1 MTIIISEMEE
11 NTLID
16 WDIILAF
23 NHSFANRQLN
33 IEELSLE
40 HWLTGVVNDLQ
51 GASTKNR

>member
-23 NHSFANRQLN
+23 NHSFVNRQLN

>member
-33 IEELSLE
+33 IEELSLD
-40 HWLTGVVNDLQ
+40 HWSMISSHLTNHD
-51 GASTKNR
+51 